1 LMLRAVSAD
10 KQKFPRLLAGR
21 PGVCEIARRNG
32 RVFHRYSARRPVMTD
47 EQCRAPRCAI
57 VAILLCL
64 CAAPAIADDAVAGS
78 PIGRVGGGS
87 LCVTNGVVSPLPDGR
102 LAIET
107 ASSRGVV
114 RGSDGQAAEI
124 RFRYLGPTAD
134 SKPLAS
140 GELRRQIGIKLHAQD
155 TCNLLYVMWHIEP
168 DSKIGV
174 SIKRNPTQHTHAE
187 CNANGYTTI
196 RPSAGV
202 TMPRILPREAHALRA
217 ELRGTDLIVLAD
229 GRRVWVGTVGVG
241 LAGIDGPVGFRTD
254 NARFEFE
261 YFANIAGSGS
271 LNRGVD
277 QSRNRCVQQ
286 LGD

>member
-1 LMLRAVSAD
+1 M
-10 KQKFPRLLAGR
+10 
-21 PGVCEIARRNG
+21 IAQ
-32 RVFHRYSARRPVMTD
+32 
-47 EQCRAPRCAI
+47 QCRAHGYAI
-57 VAILLCL
+57 TAIFLCL
-64 CAAPAIADDAVAGS
+64 SAVPAIADDAAVS
-78 PIGRVGGGS
+78 PSGRVARGS
-87 LCVTNGVVSPLPDGR
+87 LCVTNGVVSPLPDGW
-102 LAIET
+102 LAVET

-114 RGSDGQAAEI
+114 RGSDGQTAEI

-174 SIKRNPTQHTHAE
+174 SIKHNPTQHTHAQ
-187 CNANGYTTI
+187 CHANGYTTL
-196 RPSAGV
+196 RPNTSVA
-202 TMPRILPREAHALRA
+202 MPRILRNEAHTLRA
-217 ELRGTDLIVLAD
+217 ELRGTELIVLAD
-229 GRRVWVGTVGVG
+229 GRRAWVGTVGGG

-271 LNRGVD
+271 PNRGVD
-277 QSRNRCVQQ
+277 QSLNRCVQQ
-286 LGD
+286 PGD